1 MFKSGQM
8 VKVIKTDFLDEM
20 AGIQVGDLYRVSEEM
35 ENEEISNVIGYFGMV
50 LIKLEDGDSHP
61 IQYEQV
67 KLATDNDEPFPIR
80 FKESLYKVGDKVNI
94 ETTGFVREMAY
105 MVADELGTNN
115 WWKEM
120 EEQKFLTIKNIEFQ
134 EEIDSLVV
142 SFEELDYSASEDWL
156 VPYAE

>member
-20 AGIQVGDLYRVSEEM
+20 AGIQTGGLYRVSEEM
-35 ENEEISNVIGYFGMV
+35 ENEEISNAINYFGMV

-61 IQYEQV
+61 IQYEQI
-67 KLATDNDEPFPIR
+67 KLVTDNDESFPIY
-80 FKESLYKVGDKVNI
+80 FKESRYKVGDKVNI

-105 MVADELGTNN
+105 MVADELELNN

-120 EEQKFLTIKNIEFQ
+120 EEQEFLTIKNIELQ
-134 EEIDSLVV
+134 EEIDSLIV
-142 SFEELDYSASEDWL
+142 SFEELNYSASEDWL
-156 VPYAE
+156 VPYTE